1 MNKQHGIG
9 ESVTLDDP
17 GFIHETARLQG
28 KVYVGP
34 EVSIWTYAVT
44 RCEQFEIH
52 IGARSNLQDFVMI
65 HEGVS
70 SGTRI
75 GEDCSI
81 THHVTLHGCDIGDGC
96 LIGINAVVMDGVKIG
111 RGSIVA
117 GQAIVREN
125 QVFPSVLSDCG
136 RTRKADRNPR
146 SLCGERC
153 QRALLPKAFGRV
165 LERAGSVGGCL
176 TPCELRRPTL
186 CSARVV
192 CSFDVVVVG
201 CVRRGQGPTRSPK
214 A

>member
-1 MNKQHGIG
+1 MMNKQHGIG

-125 QVFPSVLSDCG
+125 QVFPAYSVIAGVPAKLIATRDHYAANVANARYYQKLSAVYLNG
-136 RTRKADRNPR
+136 QDR
-146 SLCGERC
+146 
-153 QRALLPKAFGRV
+153 
-165 LERAGSVGGCL
+165 LEDA
-176 TPCELRRPTL
+176 
-186 CSARVV
+186 
-192 CSFDVVVVG
+192 
-201 CVRRGQGPTRSPK
+201 
-214 A
+214 